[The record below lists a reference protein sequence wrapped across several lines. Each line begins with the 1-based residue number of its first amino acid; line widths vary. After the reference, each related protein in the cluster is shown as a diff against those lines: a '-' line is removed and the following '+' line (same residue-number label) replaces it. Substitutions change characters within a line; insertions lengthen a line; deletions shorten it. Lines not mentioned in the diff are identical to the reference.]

1 MILWQEAKS
10 LSANEFGE
18 LMQKYYLII
27 PCQISIKKYISMLSL
42 NQQF

>member
-1 MILWQEAKS
+1 MILWQEAKN

-18 LMQKYYLII
+18 LMLA
-27 PCQISIKKYISMLSL
+27 YIGGSMSSQNLMLSL